1 MDLFKT
7 TIQANHNIDQFWMSY
22 ISTLINKCQFD
33 NAKQTL
39 KKAKRK
45 GLSRDKLN
53 ILNQQLLGEI
63 NPVEPITPRINFKK
77 DLNTH
82 V

>member
-1 MDLFKT
+1 
-7 TIQANHNIDQFWMSY
+7 MSY

-33 NAKQTL
+33 NTKQTL